1 MRRYLL
7 ALALAGT
14 AISGAAIAG
23 QEGAGQAGARG
34 HGGGMQRAD
43 TDNDGAISRAEFM
56 AQSEQRFAR
65 LDANADGEISGDE
78 LPGRSRLV
86 ASADTNKDGKIS
98 KAEYMA
104 QAAARFAKL
113 DANGDGKI
121 TPDEMKAM
129 GQRMREGRGGRG
141 PGMTPPPGG
150 SGAMGAG
157 PMRGGPMGH
166 RGGMLARLDTDHD
179 GRISHA
185 EAIAAAEARFA
196 KMDTNHDGFID
207 KAEMDA
213 MHERMKQR
221 MGKMRGHW
229 RHHPGGPG
237 TPPPPGADAPKPD
250 AGQ

>member
-23 QEGAGQAGARG
+23 QDGAGSAGTGG
-34 HGGGMQRAD
+34 HRGGMQRAD

-56 AQSEQRFAR
+56 AQSDKRFAR
-65 LDANADGEISGDE
+65 LDANGDGEISGDE
-78 LPGRSRLV
+78 LPGRGRLL
-86 ASADTNKDGKIS
+86 ASTDTNKDGKIS
-98 KAEYMA
+98 KAEYSA
-104 QAAARFAKL
+104 QAAARFAKM
-113 DANGDGKI
+113 DTNGDGKI

-129 GQRMREGRGGRG
+129 GQRMREGRGRG
-141 PGMTPPPGG
+141 PGGG
-150 SGAMGAG
+150 APMGAG
-157 PMRGGPMGH
+157 PMRGGHMGH
-166 RGGMLARLDTDHD
+166 HGGGMLARLDTDHD
-179 GRISHA
+179 GKISHA
-185 EAIAAAEARFA
+185 EAMAPAEARFA

-221 MGKMRGHW
+221 MAKMRGHW
-229 RHHPGGPG
+229 HHRPGGPG

>member
-14 AISGAAIAG
+14 AISGAAVAG
-23 QEGAGQAGARG
+23 QDGAAGR
-34 HGGGMQRAD
+34 GGGMPRAD

-56 AQSEQRFAR
+56 AQSEKRFAR
-65 LDANADGEISGDE
+65 LDANGDGEISGDE
-78 LPGRSRLV
+78 LPGRSGLV

-104 QAAARFAKL
+104 QAAARFAKM

-129 GQRMREGRGGRG
+129 GQRMRDGRGGRG
-141 PGMTPPPGG
+141 PGMAPPPP
-150 SGAMGAG
+150 GAG
-157 PMRGGPMGH
+157 PMSAGPMGAGSMGGGHMGH

-179 GRISHA
+179 GKISHA
-185 EAIAAAEARFA
+185 EAIAQAEARFA